1 MRLVESWSRLVSTK
15 RGLFNIGTKRVNSED
30 VDRAEYQQMMMHLT
44 PPAEGAGAWT
54 LGHSAGKHAREASP
68 LSGDHKP
75 AFEASPLSGDHKPAF
90 PPPMLDAA
98 TQRAV
103 QHNSGES
110 EFCSGRNDAQCVS
123 HSWH

>member
-1 MRLVESWSRLVSTK
+1 
-15 RGLFNIGTKRVNSED
+15 
-30 VDRAEYQQMMMHLT
+30 MMLHIA
-44 PPAEGAGAWT
+44 PPEGAGAWT
-54 LGHSAGKHAREASP
+54 LGHSAGKHAR
-68 LSGDHKP
+68 
-75 AFEASPLSGDHKPAF
+75 EASPLSGDHKPAF